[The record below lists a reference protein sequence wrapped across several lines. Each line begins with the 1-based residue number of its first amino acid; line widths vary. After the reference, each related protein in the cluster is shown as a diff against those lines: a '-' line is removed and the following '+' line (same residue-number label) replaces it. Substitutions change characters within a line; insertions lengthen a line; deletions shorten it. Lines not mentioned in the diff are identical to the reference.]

1 VRVLVTGAS
10 GFVGGY
16 VCAELDARGHA
27 VTALVRRPGSA
38 PDGAAEV
45 VGDLGAD
52 AGTLSQAVASAAPDC
67 AIHLAAEI
75 ASQRSAERIR
85 AVNVDGTRR
94 LLEACAAAGSPR
106 FVFASTVV
114 TGDAHG
120 ALLDERSE
128 LPVETAYGRSKQEG
142 ERLVR
147 ASGLPAAIVR
157 PSHVYG
163 AGGWY
168 VEEFVAR
175 LRQPGRF
182 AVIGR
187 GDNWWDVVRVED
199 VATALCDAAE
209 RAPAGALYHVADD
222 APISFRNFIELTAK
236 SLGTGPPRAI
246 PAWIARLAGGR
257 DPVLAVTRSARS
269 SNALIKRELGW
280 SPRYP
285 TAAVGVPDAVAR
297 IERLRPLSLAA

>member
-1 VRVLVTGAS
+1 MRVLVTGAS

-16 VCAELDARGHA
+16 TCQELIARGHN

-38 PDGAAEV
+38 PVGVVEV
-45 VGDLGAD
+45 RGDLGAD
-52 AGTLSQAVASAAPDC
+52 DDVALAAALAAAAPDC
-67 AIHLAAEI
+67 VIHLAAEI
-75 ASQRSAERIR
+75 ASQRNAERIR

-94 LLEACAAAGSPR
+94 LLEACKAAGAPR

-147 ASGLPAAIVR
+147 ESGLPAAIVR

-182 AVIGR
+182 AVIGK

-222 APISFRNFIELTAK
+222 EPITFRGFIALTAK
-236 SLGTGPPRAI
+236 ALGVGPPRSI
-246 PAWIARLAGGR
+246 PTPIARLAGGR

-280 SPRYP
+280 SPRFP
-285 TAAVGVPDAVAR
+285 TAAVGVPDA
-297 IERLRPLSLAA
+297 IAALGL

>member
-1 VRVLVTGAS
+1 MRVLVTGAS
-10 GFVGGY
+10 GFVGNY
-16 VCAELDARGHA
+16 TCRELLARGH
-27 VTALVRRPGSA
+27 VVNALVRRAGSA
-38 PDGAAEV
+38 PTGVSEV
-45 VGDLGAD
+45 RGDLGASD
-52 AGTLSQAVASAAPDC
+52 GAALTEAVVGAAPEC
-67 AIHLAAEI
+67 VIHLAAEI
-75 ASQRSAERIR
+75 ASQRSAQRIQT
-85 AVNVDGTRR
+85 VNVDGTRR
-94 LLEACAAAGSPR
+94 LVEACQAAGSPR

-120 ALLDERSE
+120 AVLTEQSQ
-128 LPVETAYGRSKQEG
+128 LPVQTAYGRSKQEG

-147 ASGLPAAIVR
+147 ESGLPAAIVR

-199 VATALCDAAE
+199 VATALCDVAE

-222 APISFRNFIELTAK
+222 EPIAFRAFIDLTAQA
-236 SLGTGPPRAI
+236 LGVGPPRSI
-246 PAWIARLAGGR
+246 PAPIARLVGGR

-280 SPRYP
+280 SPRFA
-285 TAAVGVPDAVAR
+285 TARVGIPDAIAQ
-297 IERLRPLSLAA
+297 LQA